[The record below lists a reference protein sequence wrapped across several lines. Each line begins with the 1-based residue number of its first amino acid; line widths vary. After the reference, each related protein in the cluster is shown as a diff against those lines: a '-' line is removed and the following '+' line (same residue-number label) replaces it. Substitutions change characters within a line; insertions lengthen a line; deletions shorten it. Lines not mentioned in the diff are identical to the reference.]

1 MKFFMES
8 YYKII
13 LFIIN
18 SWSLILYNHVHC
30 INALKR
36 LNILLLFKSVRVMV
50 IYAMFASIWPTAL
63 HKDDFMVKCSDFKPE
78 IFGEFILNN
87 DFIHAILKHLL
98 TTQLYNILD
107 EIHFIML
114 IISGSISNILKCL
127 KRIF

>member
-1 MKFFMES
+1 
-8 YYKII
+8 
-13 LFIIN
+13 
-18 SWSLILYNHVHC
+18 
-30 INALKR
+30 
-36 LNILLLFKSVRVMV
+36 MV

-78 IFGEFILNN
+78 IFGEFTLNN

-114 IISGSISNILKCL
+114 IISGSISNILKFL